1 MKVFTF
7 IQPLQP
13 KTINMIKFYKISQ
26 GYLFRLWLLIAVL
39 AGTGLQAQVTNV
51 PGGGSGPAP
60 GTPFNYRP
68 LGTFWGYDRSQI
80 QLTSAELGAAG
91 VPGGILI
98 SAVGFYLTSYN
109 TPTLNT
115 PVRVLFKEVGG
126 PPGLT
131 ATTYATA
138 SAAGT
143 LCFNSTISSASFVA
157 GSWVTITLATPF
169 YFTGGGTHLEVLV
182 ETNYGGGGGEAFN
195 GKVFSRSNAPGNCYQ
210 YWSADNNPPL
220 GNGIVGISRPDVQL
234 TYTVA
239 TPCVGVPG
247 GITATATPS
256 SVCSSVPYSVSV
268 GGLYPP
274 YNSGYTF
281 QWFSSTAGPGGPYTL
296 IPGATQAIYA
306 SPGQIASTW
315 YQCQVRCSGGPITT
329 TTTAAVTMLPAT
341 GCYCTS
347 SSTSSFDTDIGQ
359 VVFGAM
365 TNPAAPGTTTN
376 NPASFNLYT
385 NYTATVPPANYTQGT
400 TYPITLRQITSGNF
414 FFAAYFNVFIDYN
427 QDGNFDPVAERVY
440 SGGPTGPTSATPVTT
455 FVTGNITIPFSSQLG
470 ITRMRIVLR
479 ENGNNTNLPCGTYT
493 WGETEDYLINI
504 VPGPPCGLTNAGTAT
519 TSLPNICPLK
529 PFTLGITGT
538 TTLGSGMTWQWQS
551 GPAAGGPWTNIAGA
565 TYYPFSTT
573 QAATT
578 WYRCQITCGATTLF
592 TTPVQVVLNTPAQC
606 YCIPVHIPNCNN
618 MWTSNVTFNTLN
630 NSTGCTSNTSLA
642 YNVYPAVGVT
652 TTSVTQNQT
661 YNISVTTSG
670 IINAIISVW
679 IDYNYNGLYEAFEW
693 RQIAVSNPPGSTAT
707 VPITI
712 PGTSGTGLTGMR
724 VRSRFSGNPN
734 GANDAC
740 LTFGSGETED
750 YLINILPF
758 TPPACAGTPGPFSTA
773 TSATTACSGTL
784 INLNL
789 NPNANTVFAG
799 LTYQWQSGPT
809 NLGPWTNITGAT
821 NKFHSFNI
829 TASEWFRCQVTCTN
843 SGLFSFSTPV
853 SITVQPTTWLGFTD
867 DWNDPTNWCGR
878 VPTTAD
884 NTLISLVASGRPAA
898 SYFFPVVAVGD
909 TMRSLNITIA
919 STDSVT
925 VLTDTTVAMTIAGN
939 INNNGKMAIVTNKAD
954 SITFG
959 YGTTT
964 SGLIQAFKG
973 LSAPD
978 NIVQVIYT
986 VSEMQAAGMLPG
998 DVIDSI
1004 YLKFL
1009 FRSSTAGYQ
1018 NFSISYMQLPAAQD
1032 QFVAN
1037 DPILGVTPVYT
1048 NPSLI
1053 ITTPTNGVYTAITP
1067 SSGVLKLPATNF
1079 TWDGVSNLL
1088 VQICYDM
1095 TAGSPGGNDN
1105 MYLTSTA
1112 PRKSTLWLGSSN
1124 IASSGCA
1131 LTTLSPGFQTNFG
1144 QIPSSLRP
1152 NIGFRFRRPQRLMP
1166 GTVAG
1171 DVNINAGARFWSS
1184 FADLNITGSIN
1195 NSSQVFAD
1203 TSIITLA
1210 GTFNNTGTTDFSYS
1224 PFFTNRKTV
1233 VNMNGAN
1240 WTNNGTF
1247 TSGNSKVN
1255 FGGALPQFIG
1265 GANPTSFH
1273 ELNITKTAA
1282 GQNVTM
1288 QLPVTVSDTLSLT
1301 LGNLLMN
1308 GNTLDITNWRSS
1320 QGTYLAPV
1328 GPISRTGGFIIS
1340 ENATALVNWTVGTN
1354 NGYRMVP
1361 FGSNAVTP
1369 VYIPFSFTLN
1379 TGDLGTFKVSTYNT
1393 PANNLPLPPTV
1404 THLNIFNAAASNFT
1418 NVADRFWVTEKT
1430 GANPSANLTF
1440 RFASTERATGM
1451 NVINKGR
1458 AQPWRTANASTYN
1471 AWIRISNNAGTP
1483 VGSTL
1488 GTGITYAQDYYAPPG
1503 AADSVRV
1510 LNWDWPVLPA
1520 GPAPFFSPSGPIG
1533 NFLPWAISNNNNPL
1547 PVELLS
1553 FEAIQ
1558 VGEDVLLKW
1567 STASETNSESFTVE
1581 RSLDLVENKRIATLP
1596 AAGNSSVIQQYEAWD
1611 RQPEIGVNYYRL
1623 LQQDLDGTINEA
1635 SEYVPVRFARD
1646 SKFEI
1651 LYVLNDEQ
1659 DAVIF
1664 DYNST
1669 EPVVLSVFDMTGRL
1683 VMQPVQAEAGYGSN
1697 LIPVD
1702 FNLLS
1707 GGIYT
1712 IQLRNSVEAV
1722 TYRFMK

>member
-1 MKVFTF
+1 MRKIYTKFSKSIIVSCAFF
-7 IQPLQP
+7 LMLVSASSIAQ
-13 KTINMIKFYKISQ
+13 IN
-26 GYLFRLWLLIAVL
+26 V
-39 AGTGLQAQVTNV
+39 NV
-51 PGGGSGPAP
+51 PGGGAGPAP
-60 GTPFNYRP
+60 GVAFNYRP
-68 LGTFWGYDRSQI
+68 LGTFWGYDRSEI
-80 QLTSAELGAAG
+80 QLTAGEMTAAG
-91 VPGGILI
+91 IPGGILVTRVAFFLNSF
-98 SAVGFYLTSYN
+98 SAP
-109 TPTLNT
+109 TPNT
-115 PVRVLFKEVGG
+115 PVRVLIKEVGG
-126 PPGLT
+126 PAGLT
-131 ATTYATA
+131 VGTYAAA
-138 SAAGT
+138 SAPAT
-143 LCFNSTISSASFVA
+143 LCFNGTVSSATFLPNT
-157 GSWVTITLATPF
+157 WVTIILTTPF
-169 YFTGGGTHLEVLV
+169 FFNGGGTHLDILV
-182 ETNYGGGGGEAFN
+182 ETNYGGAGGEAFN
-195 GKVFSRSNAPGNCYQ
+195 GKIFSRSNAPANCYQ
-210 YWSADNNPPL
+210 YWSSDNTPPL
-220 GNGIVGISRPDVQL
+220 GNGVVSNSRPDVQL
-234 TYTVA
+234 TYIVA
-239 TPCVGVPG
+239 TPCAGVPA
-247 GITATATPS
+247 GISAVASPA
-256 SVCSSVPYSVSV
+256 SVCANIPYTVNLA
-268 GGLYPP
+268 GLYPP

-281 QWFSSTAGPGGPYTL
+281 QWFSSTVGPGGPYTL
-296 IPGATQAIYA
+296 IPGATQGIYA
-306 SPGQIASTW
+306 SSGQIATTW

-329 TTTAAVTMLPAT
+329 STTAVVNMSSPT

-347 SSTSSFDTDIGQ
+347 SAISSFDTDIGQ

-365 TNPAAPGTTTN
+365 TNPAVPGPTTN

-385 NYTATVPPANYTQGT
+385 NFTASVPAVNYTQGS
-400 TYPITLRQITSGNF
+400 TYPITLHQITSGNF
-414 FFAAYFNVFIDYN
+414 FFSAYFNVFIDYN
-427 QDGNFDPVAERVY
+427 QDGSFDPVGERVF
-440 SGGPTGPTSATPVTT
+440 SGGPTGPTSPAPTTT
-455 FVTGNITIPFSSQLG
+455 FVTGTIAIPYSSLLG
-470 ITRMRIVLR
+470 ITRMRVVLR
-479 ENGNNTNLPCGTYT
+479 EGGNNTNPPCGSYT
-493 WGETEDYLINI
+493 WGETEDYNINI
-504 VPGPPCGLTNAGTAT
+504 VPGPPCGLTNAGTT
-519 TSLPNICPLK
+519 TSSLPNVCPSK
-529 PFTLGITGT
+529 PFTLNITGT

-565 TYYPFSTT
+565 NYYPFTTT
-573 QAATT
+573 QLATT
-578 WYRCQITCGATTLF
+578 WYRCQITCGPTTLF
-592 TTPVQVVLNTPAQC
+592 STPVQVVLNTPSQC

-618 MWTSNVTFNTLN
+618 MWTSNVVFNTLSN
-630 NSTGCTSNTSLA
+630 PTGCTSNTSLA
-642 YNVYPAVGVT
+642 YNVYPASGLT

-661 YNISVTTSG
+661 YNLNVTTSG
-670 IINAIISVW
+670 IINSIISVW
-679 IDYNYNGLYEAFEW
+679 IDYNFNGIFEPTEW
-693 RQIAVSNPPGSTAT
+693 QQVAVSNPPGATAV

-712 PGTSGTGLTGMR
+712 PGTSLTGLTGMR
-724 VRSRFSGNPN
+724 IRSRFSGNPN
-734 GANDAC
+734 GPNDAC

-750 YLINILPF
+750 YFINILPF
-758 TPPACAGTPGPFSTA
+758 TPPTCTGTPGPFTTF
-773 TSATTACSGTL
+773 TSATSACSGTL
-784 INLNL
+784 INLTL
-789 NPNANTVFAG
+789 NPNANTIFSG

-809 NLGPWTNITGAT
+809 NLGPWTNIAGAN
-821 NKFHSFNI
+821 NKIYSFNI
-829 TASEWFRCQVTCTN
+829 TATEWYRCVVTCTS
-843 SGLFSFSTPV
+843 SGLSANSTPV
-853 SITVQPTTWLGFTD
+853 TCSVLPATWLGFTD

-884 NTLISLVASGRPAA
+884 NTLISLLASGRPAA

-919 STDSVT
+919 ATDSVT

-1004 YLKFL
+1004 YLKFF

-1053 ITTPTNGVYTAITP
+1053 VTTPTNGVYTAITA

-1171 DVNINAGARFWSS
+1171 DVNVNAGARFWSS
-1184 FADLNITGSIN
+1184 FANLNITGSIN

-1203 TSIITLA
+1203 SSIITLA

-1233 VNMNGAN
+1233 MNMNGAN

-1247 TSGNSKVN
+1247 TSGNSRVN

-1273 ELNITKTAA
+1273 ELNIAKTAA

-1308 GNTLDITNWRSS
+1308 GNALNITNWRSS
-1320 QGTYLAPV
+1320 QGTYLAPL

-1340 ENATALVNWTVGTN
+1340 ENATALVNWTVGPN
-1354 NGYRMVP
+1354 SGYRMVP

-1404 THLNIFNAAASNFT
+1404 THLNLFNAAVSNFT

-1430 GANPSANLTF
+1430 GPNPSANLTF
-1440 RFASTERATGM
+1440 RFAATERATGM

-1458 AQPWRTANASTYN
+1458 AQPWRTANTSTYN

-1483 VGSTL
+1483 VASTL
-1488 GTGITYAQDYYAPPG
+1488 GTTLSYAQDYYVPVG
-1503 AADSVRV
+1503 SADSVRI

-1553 FEAIQ
+1553 FEAVQ

-1567 STASETNSESFTVE
+1567 STATETNSESFTVE
-1581 RSLDLVENKRIATLP
+1581 RSLDLVETKLIAKLP
-1596 AAGNSSVIQQYEAWD
+1596 AAGNSSVIQHYEAWD
-1611 RQPEIGVNYYRL
+1611 RQPEMGVNYYRL

-1635 SEYVPVRFARD
+1635 SDYVPVRFAVD

-1651 LYVLNDEQ
+1651 LYVLNDDQ

-1664 DYNST
+1664 DYNRS

-1683 VMQPVQAEAGYGSN
+1683 VMQPVQSEANYGSN

-1702 FNLLS
+1702 FNLLTS
-1707 GGIYT
+1707 GIYT